1 VTGSVTPR
9 TALAAKARR
18 MVLLVRGTHST
29 ASVAVLLGTTVGTAG
44 TLSASTGTALALL
57 WCSTHGTKI

>member
-1 VTGSVTPR
+1 
-9 TALAAKARR
+9 